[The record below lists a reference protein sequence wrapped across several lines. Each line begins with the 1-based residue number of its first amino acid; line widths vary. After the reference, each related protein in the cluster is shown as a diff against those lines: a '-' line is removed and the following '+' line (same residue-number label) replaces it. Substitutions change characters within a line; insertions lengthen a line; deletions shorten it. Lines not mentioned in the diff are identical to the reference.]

1 MFRHLQD
8 YEEKSFWESNPYFYI
23 YTPDGREIT
32 YHIYSAGQ
40 VEDTSDTYLT
50 SFESDEACQSFLNM
64 TKEVSL
70 YDTGVELNAQST
82 IVGSKRKRGE
92 SEGAMKNGYIYEVGD
107 IVTMKKPHPCGSK
120 DWEILRV
127 GADFR
132 LKCTG
137 CGHQIMIARRL
148 VEKNTK
154 DLKKKS

>member
-8 YEEKSFWESNPYFYI
+8 YEESLSGRAIYFYI

-82 IVGSKRKRGE
+82 IVTLSTCTSASDNHASWCGE
-92 SEGAMKNGYIYEVGD
+92 
-107 IVTMKKPHPCGSK
+107 
-120 DWEILRV
+120 
-127 GADFR
+127 
-132 LKCTG
+132 
-137 CGHQIMIARRL
+137 
-148 VEKNTK
+148 
-154 DLKKKS
+154 